1 MSRVLAYCGF
11 QARPD
16 IAVPALGVNGQPV
29 RVISIGGLSLLWSEV
44 EWPFAPDKMQRR
56 ALEFHEVV
64 RHVFNQTAVIPFR
77 LLSVFEDQQ
86 ALTAFVAENQARFLE
101 DLERLKSF
109 VQMEC
114 VVYPAPGQA
123 QAGVSSGK
131 AYLEKK
137 AVAMRSSEGFAQAV
151 RDAVAHLSGEVR
163 VRAGKNGTRIF
174 VLVERGREN
183 DFRQAVS
190 VLPLPEHLSRRTSGP
205 WPAAEFLSDQ
215 VKAPPIAGEK
225 LANEK
230 LANEKLANEKL
241 ADEKIAGA
249 Q

>member
-1 MSRVLAYCGF
+1 VSRILAYCGF
-11 QARPD
+11 HHGAQ
-16 IAVPALGVNGQPV
+16 IALPAIGVNAQPV
-29 RVISIGGLSLLWSEV
+29 ELMSSGGLGLLWSEV
-44 EWPFAPDKMQRR
+44 EWPFAPDKMQRS

-86 ALTAFVAENQARFLE
+86 ALRTFVAENEGRFLD
-101 DLERLKSF
+101 DLERLKPF

-114 VVYPAPGQA
+114 VVYPAPRQA
-123 QAGVSSGK
+123 QGEAQADSSSGK

-151 RDAVAHLSGEVR
+151 RDAVAHLGHEVR
-163 VRAGKNGTRIF
+163 VREGKNGTRIF
-174 VLVERGREN
+174 VLVERGREI

-190 VLPLPEHLSRRTSGP
+190 VLPLPGHLSRRISGP

-215 VKAPPIAGEK
+215 VKTPPILGQ
-225 LANEK
+225 
-230 LANEKLANEKL
+230 
-241 ADEKIAGA
+241 KIAGA
-249 Q
+249 K

>member
-11 QARPD
+11 QQAPD
-16 IAVPALGVNGQPV
+16 IALPAIGVNAQPV
-29 RVISIGGLSLLWSEV
+29 QLMSSGRLGLLWSEV
-44 EWPFAPDKMQRR
+44 EWPFAPDQMQRS
-56 ALEFHEVV
+56 AVEFHQVV

-77 LLSVFEDQQ
+77 LLSVFEDRQ
-86 ALTAFVAENQARFLE
+86 ALAAFVAENEERFLG
-101 DLERLKSF
+101 DLERLKGF

-123 QAGVSSGK
+123 QAGSSTGK

-151 RDAVAHLSGEVR
+151 RNAVAHLGHEVR
-163 VRAGKNGTRIF
+163 VREGKNGTRIF

-190 VLPLPEHLSRRTSGP
+190 VLPVPEHLSRRISGP

-215 VKAPPIAGEK
+215 VKAPQIP
-225 LANEK
+225 NQ
-230 LANEKLANEKL
+230 
-241 ADEKIAGA
+241 KIAGA
-249 Q
+249 K

>member
-1 MSRVLAYCGF
+1 VSRVLAYCGF
-11 QARPD
+11 YQGAW
-16 IAVPALGVNGQPV
+16 ITLPAIGVSAAPV
-29 RVISIGGLSLLWSEV
+29 QLMSSGELRLLWSEV
-44 EWPFAPDKMQRR
+44 EWPFVPDQMQRS

-86 ALTAFVAENQARFLE
+86 ALAAFAAENQARFLS
-101 DLERLKSF
+101 DLERLKGF

-123 QAGVSSGK
+123 RAGASSGK
-131 AYLEKK
+131 AYLEQK

-151 RDAVAHLSGEVR
+151 RDAVAHLTGEVR
-163 VRAGKNGTRIF
+163 VRDGKNGTRIF
-174 VLVERGREN
+174 VLVEKGRES

-190 VLPLPEHLSRRTSGP
+190 VLPLPEHLSRRISGP

-215 VKAPPIAGEK
+215 VKAPQIA
-225 LANEK
+225 NQ
-230 LANEKLANEKL
+230 
-241 ADEKIAGA
+241 KIAGQKNA
-249 Q
+249 GAK